1 MSIYRKKLVL
11 TSRDVNMHRRLRT
24 SRLFEFMQESAI
36 RHTEQLGAGR
46 ALTLDKGI
54 LWVVTMQQA
63 RIARMPEYD
72 EEVLLESWPGE
83 TMHVLF
89 PRYFR
94 VLDASGQCL
103 VTASALWTLVDRD
116 SRKLVFPENCGVN
129 IPGEVTGFET
139 PLPSPVPRPE
149 ADRHH
154 EFTVPFSY
162 VDLNGHMNN
171 TRYYDLVEDLCP
183 AAARGETPTLVSAEY
198 SGELRLGDTVRVDWR
213 EDGEEYTFCGVAG
226 KDAFR
231 IRMEFKPGENRENNF
246 ESIV

>member
-1 MSIYRKKLVL
+1 MSIYRKKIVL
-11 TSRDVNMHRRLRT
+11 ASRDVNMHRRLRT
-24 SRLFEFMQESAI
+24 SRLFEFMQEAAI

-46 ALTLDKGI
+46 ALTLDRGI

-72 EEVLLESWPGE
+72 EEILLESWPGK

-94 VLDASGQCL
+94 LLDAAGNCL
-103 VTASALWTLVDRD
+103 VTASALWTLVDRE

-129 IPGEVTGFET
+129 IPAEITGFET
-139 PLPSPVPRPE
+139 SLPSPVPRRE
-149 ADRHH
+149 ADRSHA
-154 EFTVPFSY
+154 FTVPFSY

-183 AAARGETPTLVSAEY
+183 AAARGDTPALISAEY
-198 SGELRLGDTVRVDWR
+198 SGELRLGDAVRVDWR
-213 EDGEEYTFCGVAG
+213 EDGGDYCFCGFAG
-226 KDAFR
+226 RDAFR
-231 IRMEFKPGENRENNF
+231 IRMDFNR
-246 ESIV
+246 

>member
-1 MSIYRKKLVL
+1 MSIYRKKIVL

-36 RHTEQLGAGR
+36 HHTEQLGAGR

-54 LWVVTMQQA
+54 LWVVTMQQT

-72 EEVLLESWPGE
+72 EEVLLESWPGK

-94 VLDASGQCL
+94 LLDSSGSCL
-103 VTASALWTLVDRD
+103 VTASALWTLVDSE
-116 SRKLVFPENCGVN
+116 SRKLVFPESCGVN
-129 IPGEVTGFET
+129 IQGEITGFET
-139 PLPSPVPRPE
+139 SLPSPVPRRE

-154 EFTVPFSY
+154 DFTVPFSY
-162 VDLNGHMNN
+162 VDINGHMNN

-183 AAARGETPTLVSAEY
+183 AAARGDTPALISAEY

-213 EDGEEYTFCGVAG
+213 EDGEEYYFCGFAG
-226 KDAFR
+226 RDAFR
-231 IRMEFKPGENRENNF
+231 IHMDFCR
-246 ESIV
+246 

>member
-1 MSIYRKKLVL
+1 MSIYRKKIVL
-11 TSRDVNMHRRLRT
+11 ASRDVNMHRRLRT

-36 RHTEQLGAGR
+36 HHTEQLGAGR

-63 RIARMPEYD
+63 RIERMPEYD
-72 EEVLLESWPGE
+72 EEVLLESWPGK

-94 VLDASGQCL
+94 LLDASGQCL
-103 VTASALWTLVDRD
+103 VAASALWTLVDRE

-129 IPGEVTGFET
+129 IPEEVTGFET
-139 PLPSPVPRPE
+139 SLPTPVPRRE

-183 AAARGETPTLVSAEY
+183 AAARGDTPALISAEY
-198 SGELRLGDTVRVDWR
+198 SGELRLGELVRVDWR
-213 EDGEEYTFCGVAG
+213 EDGGDYSFRGFAG
-226 KDAFR
+226 KDAFC
-231 IRMEFKPGENRENNF
+231 IRMDFNR
-246 ESIV
+246 